1 MPANISNLG
10 SSTSSAKQPTYSAS
24 EGEAASYT
32 QFSLPPMSAASQAQP
47 EASPCLP
54 QLFPQKHYCFPC
66 LPKKLKPWHCC
77 AQQSKPLLL
86 SVLASP
92 CPRRGQQGNRGSE
105 GRLRVRRRRS
115 HVRPRAAAAA
125 ALSPQHARWS
135 QQGLSSQSYRMDKV
149 PRGEPKVT
157 TSLWP
162 DSSDEARVKQRR
174 TRRGSPEQAGDW
186 R

>member
-115 HVRPRAAAAA
+115 AGAPAARRAAVATACG
-125 ALSPQHARWS
+125 ALEAVEDSDGRLAGVATPQPAHS
-135 QQGLSSQSYRMDKV
+135 
-149 PRGEPKVT
+149 
-157 TSLWP
+157 
-162 DSSDEARVKQRR
+162 
-174 TRRGSPEQAGDW
+174 
-186 R
+186 